1 MKNIFSIHLTALGT
15 MLSKRFV
22 MVSIILYLIGVL
34 RIWGAEVTVY
44 TSNLASNLEYSAM
57 KLGSNQ
63 NSSNCKW
70 VETEIGDID
79 PDDEVIVTMTN
90 GIDTWALNQELS
102 DKGYPLATKLVVTN
116 AEIPS
121 TQIFDKI
128 KWNILGNAIDGYI
141 FYPNGQI
148 VNWLY
153 CGKTTVKIGKN
164 TDNSFLIVNGF
175 LYHLNTTEDWERYL
189 AVASTAEIP
198 DWRGYEGTANVI
210 KNQFQTLKF
219 YKREC
224 SAQLQVVEWKE
235 NSVVIMYNGDPA
247 QTATIT
253 INNEPKGSAVLSEVN
268 KDVAIYEL
276 PAEGLASAAN
286 QPMEI
291 AIGTAKALMNIPYI
305 ATGNASAAPANSD
318 LVILKGA
325 IYTANGEQL
334 RNVTVYGG
342 GQLVIP
348 ADNSFGV
355 STLTLRAGGINEAG
369 EYDYVYPQCDL
380 KGTFSNSA
388 SKFYYDYI
396 TDYDHWYHLVLP
408 FDGELGIIKYPTEF
422 YGANVS
428 VNNTGSWI
436 IKRYAGEIR
445 ATGNYN
451 AWVDIES
458 ESATT
463 TTAGKGYIFWGAPK
477 KVSVNGGTSTRQKWG
492 IQRITMSITADNA
505 TTAEN
510 RDKTISSLSSHKDVA
525 NNSGAVNDQGWNL
538 IGNPYMVNLSTMS
551 EDGLKVD
558 KLVKEI
564 VDGEWTGKWINNG
577 DNLRYL
583 TIPSDH
589 FDTYEAK
596 TVDAAISSNALVP
609 GRAFFVQLDGEA
621 NGITFASAN
630 RASLMPA
637 LMAENND
644 KPVDVETGIV
654 LSNETLQD
662 EVNFWIKDGKT
673 NDYEY
678 NADYPKTPN
687 NNRFNIYGVHTNSDL
702 SWVATNP
709 EYAAESMSIGYQVP
723 AAGTYM
729 LSLSETYYSEDVEAL
744 YVTDHAMSPELTVDL
759 MNAAYEFSV
768 NQAETNNERFTVSV
782 ILKTED
788 NGGGD
793 MGTGVD
799 NTTNSIHSYKFIY
812 QDKMYILRNGV
823 IYDAMGKQVE
833 TINK

>member
-63 NSSNCKW
+63 NSSNCNW
-70 VETEIGDID
+70 VETEIGDIHNGD
-79 PDDEVIVTMTN
+79 QVMIAMSSGNYTYLLPNAKNTSSSPTATDVSKYITGNELNYDLDD
-90 GIDTWALNQELS
+90 
-102 DKGYPLATKLVVTN
+102 
-116 AEIPS
+116 
-121 TQIFDKI
+121 F
-128 KWNILGNAIDGYI
+128 KWKVEKTEGGYI
-141 FYPNGQI
+141 FHSSEDNKK
-148 VNWLY
+148 WLY
-153 CGKTTVKIGKN
+153 CIDDNDGVRVGTNENKIFTIDATTGH
-164 TDNSFLIVNGF
+164 L
-175 LYHLNTTEDWERYL
+175 LNTATSRYIRL
-189 AVASTAEIP
+189 GTTP
-198 DWRGYEGTANVI
+198 DGYFVWRCYETNKAG
-210 KNQFQTLKF
+210 QSLKF

-224 SAQLQVVEWKE
+224 SVQLQVVEWKE

-253 INNEPKGSAVLSEVN
+253 INNEPKESAVLSEVN

-291 AIGTAKALMNIPYI
+291 AIGTAKALMTIPYI

-342 GQLVIP
+342 GQLVVP
-348 ADNSFGV
+348 ADNSLSV

-408 FDGELGIIKYPTEF
+408 FDGELGTIKYPTEF

-451 AWVDIES
+451 AWVDVES

-510 RDKTISSLSSHKDVA
+510 GDKTISGLCSHKDVA

-551 EDGLKVD
+551 EDGLKAG
-558 KLVKEI
+558 KLVKEM
-564 VDGEWTGKWINNG
+564 VNGKWTGKWINNG

-782 ILKTED
+782 ILKAED